1 MKIEVR
7 VSRGTS
13 NLKYLFLHQLKTSS
27 LNVEVNSTTGKK
39 SVVGPNMGHLKVF
52 PAAGKL

>member
-39 SVVGPNMGHLKVF
+39 SVVGPNMGQLKVF